1 MTVEDIYEKT
11 VSEMYDTYHSSDN
24 ESFMKSVME
33 RAEKMKT
40 EINTNNNGLV
50 EIAVPEISKKD
61 IRRHYIMTFAG
72 AAAAVALIAAAG
84 FMIFSNPQ
92 IMTSPAGPGAESEP
106 AIAAQTTVS
115 HEETSNALMTLIS
128 NAATNAAVTEP
139 AETTIPAEGE
149 ETTTYNKLV
158 DSGNLGNL
166 EYETVVDYHELPG
179 YTSVEKS
186 FETSSGDEVYVY
198 GYDFNGAVARV
209 WYAKETGEN
218 YIPEGGKAYS
228 LKNDPGVMMGMKLF
242 DEYTSEKTALV
253 FTHINGTEPEFSVEM
268 TPDGENV
275 VFVYGTDVTNFEGT
289 TVHLNNIIISP
300 YTIVSS
306 YSALPEG
313 PITGENISV
322 NLNAI
327 PVGEFRLYLTDGGVT
342 APYANGTSKTNI
354 FYITPDGENVII
366 VCDQM
371 VSEARDPVSD
381 VSKLGKIEVGS
392 KFVFDSDADEGTN

>member
-1 MTVEDIYEKT
+1 MTVEEIYEKT

-40 EINTNNNGLV
+40 EINTNNSGLV

-92 IMTSPAGPGAESEP
+92 IMTSPAGPGTEGEP
-106 AIAAQTTVS
+106 NV
-115 HEETSNALMTLIS
+115 
-128 NAATNAAVTEP
+128 AAVTTAKPE
-139 AETTIPAEGE
+139 ETTNALLTGEVTTNAIPAAEPE
-149 ETTTYNKLV
+149 ETTTAVAEETTSNKLIS
-158 DSGNLGNL
+158 SGND
-166 EYETVVDYHELPG
+166 EYEAAVDYHELPG
-179 YTSVEKS
+179 YTSVEKF

-209 WYAKETGEN
+209 WYDEETGGN
-218 YIPEGGKAYS
+218 YIPEGGKANR
-228 LKNDPGVMMGMKLF
+228 LKNEPGVMIGMKLL

-275 VFVYGTDVTNFEGT
+275 IYIKGADVTNFEGE
-289 TVHLNNIIISP
+289 TVHLNHIIVSP
-300 YTIVSS
+300 YTIVSV
-306 YSALPEG
+306 YSSLPEG
-313 PITGENISV
+313 PITAENFS
-322 NLNAI
+322 
-327 PVGEFRLYLTDGGVT
+327 
-342 APYANGTSKTNI
+342 
-354 FYITPDGENVII
+354 
-366 VCDQM
+366 
-371 VSEARDPVSD
+371 
-381 VSKLGKIEVGS
+381 
-392 KFVFDSDADEGTN
+392 